1 MLLSL
6 SFSIGADRYDVS
18 RELSFKIRW
27 RYIAADKQSAD
38 MDGDSKVYLV
48 VILSVFLMNDYMGS
62 NQFIEVVH
70 DQSGNYFVADILR
83 FFLNGSKGA
92 RRYISKL

>member
-18 RELSFKIRW
+18 RELGFKIWW

-38 MDGDSKVYLV
+38 MNSDSKVYLV
-48 VILSVFLMNDYMGS
+48 VILSVLLMNDDMRCDHFG
-62 NQFIEVVH
+62 EVVL
-70 DQSGNYFVADILR
+70 DQSGNHFVADILR
-83 FFLNGSKGA
+83 FF
-92 RRYISKL
+92 

>member
-6 SFSIGADRYDVS
+6 SFSIGADRYDVP
-18 RELSFKIRW
+18 RELGFKIGW

-70 DQSGNYFVADILR
+70 EDICLWA
-83 FFLNGSKGA
+83 N
-92 RRYISKL
+92 